1 MRMPVQQRI
10 PTTSLVVLVA
20 MGGIWG
26 LQPGLVKLAVEG
38 GVSEA
43 DVFAIGLF
51 GVAICFGLYLLA
63 TRAFFRITSGRI
75 AFFVA
80 DALIGVIAPLLVRVL
95 CAPHLPASLMALIIC
110 STPLFAIGL
119 SFVLRSETITRRRIA
134 GVGLGSIAIAV
145 ILMPDVTLADR
156 GQIVWAALLMAIP
169 VLYAVSQQVAHR
181 FWPKDLNAQQVA
193 AGENITAGILFL
205 PVYLLIGGPGLST
218 IEWTPGHWA
227 ITGWAVLSLVDSI
240 MFFLLIKREGPS
252 FVAFGTFIA
261 IFSGAAWGIA
271 LFGESISIGMAV
283 SGTLLCAALLMVALE
298 RRTAAAE

>member
-1 MRMPVQQRI
+1 
-10 PTTSLVVLVA
+10 

-38 GVSEA
+38 GVDDS

-51 GVAICFGLYLLA
+51 GVAICFGLYLFA
-63 TRAFFRITSGRI
+63 TRAFFRLTSGRV

-80 DALIGVIAPLLVRVL
+80 DALIGVIGPLFIRVV
-95 CAPHLPASLMALIIC
+95 CARHLPASLMALIIC

-119 SFVLRSETITRRRIA
+119 SFALQSEKITRRRVA
-134 GVGLGSIAIAV
+134 GVGLGSIAIAI
-145 ILMPDVTLADR
+145 ILLPDVTLADR
-156 GQIVWAALLMAIP
+156 GQIAWAALLMGIP
-169 VLYAVSQQVAHR
+169 VLYAISQQVAHR
-181 FWPKDLNAQQVA
+181 FWPKDLDAQQVA

-218 IEWTPGHWA
+218 IEWTAGHWA

-271 LFGESISIGMAV
+271 LFGESISIGMAL
-283 SGTLLCAALLMVALE
+283 SGVLLCAALLLVATE
-298 RRTAAAE
+298 RRSPVES